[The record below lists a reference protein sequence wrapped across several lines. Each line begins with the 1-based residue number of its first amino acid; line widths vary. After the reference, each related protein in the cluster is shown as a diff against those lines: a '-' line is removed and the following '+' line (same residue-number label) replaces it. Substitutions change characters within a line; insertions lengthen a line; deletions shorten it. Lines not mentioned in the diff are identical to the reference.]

1 MDYIRVRKT
10 DLARNTSQI
19 IRNVLRGQTTVIES
33 HGQPE
38 VAMMEIV
45 DFQLQ
50 RAAVQ
55 YFGDPQKYEQDI
67 EIDEATLKKDSSDVQ
82 ARYDLILGHYLA
94 LHLSLAR
101 AGELLG
107 MSSHELRLR
116 LARLGIPLQVGPRS
130 IEGAKEEV
138 QAIENMGK
146 EM

>member
-10 DLARNTSQI
+10 DLARNTSQV

-55 YFGDPQKYEQDI
+55 YFGDPQKYQQDV
-67 EIDEATLKKDSSDVQ
+67 EIDEAVLKKAASNVQ

-116 LARLGIPLQVGPRS
+116 LARLGIPLRVGPRTM
-130 IEGAKEEV
+130 EEAKEEA